1 MDESSASRVV
11 GLFQDGGF
19 TMPFLGMC
27 LFILWFAIG
36 YRSILLR
43 PRRGFQPTVVLN
55 PSRITRTST
64 HWLDRAA
71 KVTADAMR
79 HGDLLLRER
88 LEADLTPLRK
98 ELQQHAHLIKTLAAV
113 APLLGLL
120 GTVGGMIETFDS
132 LAGMN
137 LFTQSGGIGGG
148 VAQALITT
156 QFGLIIAVPGLLFGA
171 VLEQRQRHFEDQLDA
186 MVDLLCTGEG
196 Q

>member
-88 LEADLTPLRK
+88 LEADLTPFVRSFNSTPISSKPSQPSLPCWGYSAR
-98 ELQQHAHLIKTLAAV
+98 
-113 APLLGLL
+113 
-120 GTVGGMIETFDS
+120 
-132 LAGMN
+132 LAG
-137 LFTQSGGIGGG
+137 
-148 VAQALITT
+148 
-156 QFGLIIAVPGLLFGA
+156 
-171 VLEQRQRHFEDQLDA
+171 
-186 MVDLLCTGEG
+186 
-196 Q
+196 